1 MAAAPIV
8 EAFDERERRIT
19 RLDLCLEPAAI
30 EKLAFE
36 GGEEALA
43 HGIVVCVADRA
54 HRGAHA
60 RVTAQALT
68 VSAHDRCDDWLNPS
82 CEPWSE

>member
-8 EAFDERERRIT
+8 EAFDERECRIA

-36 GGEEALA
+36 G
-43 HGIVVCVADRA
+43 
-54 HRGAHA
+54 
-60 RVTAQALT
+60 RVIAFQI
-68 VSAHDRCDDWLNPS
+68 
-82 CEPWSE
+82 